1 MTLSKGDLL
10 LWCFLLCSARKL
22 RTLGRYEVT
31 EEKANRFIFRKNQS
45 QKFESEKQVFQ

>member
-22 RTLGRYEVT
+22 RALGRYEVT
-31 EEKANRFIFRKNQS
+31 EEKADKVYFPKKSIAK
-45 QKFESEKQVFQ
+45 V